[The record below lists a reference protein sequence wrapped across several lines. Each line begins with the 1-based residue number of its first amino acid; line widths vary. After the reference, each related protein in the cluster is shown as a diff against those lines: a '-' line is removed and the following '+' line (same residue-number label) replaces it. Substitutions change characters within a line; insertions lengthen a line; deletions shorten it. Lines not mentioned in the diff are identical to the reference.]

1 MKKLRK
7 TVLAGAAALVFAAS
21 AAAVLPEIPVAAEE
35 LKSYSTGVRISQ
47 QGEDGVYYA
56 WGTPE
61 HYVLMDY
68 GVHNSGYGWHGLELY
83 CNINGSSLHPGNF
96 WGVLVV
102 WVAGESGTVSLSGEM
117 QKGSTNGDGV
127 NLGVFHQH
135 ADGELEVLLEEF
147 VDGTGELNYPLDK
160 ELEIKRGDSLIFWC
174 DSGKGKDNNSDSV
187 GCPFTIAYIRTE
199 GDAAEEDLSIYLH
212 AGRPGDVGGFQHI
225 EQDFAA
231 EVLDGT
237 LTEKKY
243 LETGGCAS
251 SASAAAVLAVGALA
265 LIGLGRK
272 RK

>member
-1 MKKLRK
+1 MKKRINAIL
-7 TVLAGAAALVFAAS
+7 
-21 AAAVLPEIPVAAEE
+21 AAAVCAGVLCIPAAGGRSAVKAAAEQ
-35 LKSYSTGVRISQ
+35 SYSTGVNISE
-47 QGEDGVYYA
+47 QGENGFYYA

-61 HYVLMDY
+61 NYVLMEY

-83 CNINGSSLHPGNF
+83 CNITGSSLHPGNF
-96 WGVLVV
+96 WGSLVV
-102 WVAGESGTVSLSGEM
+102 WVAGESGTVTLSGEM

-127 NLGVFHQH
+127 NLGVFHQP
-135 ADGELEVLLEEF
+135 ADGELEVLLKEF

-187 GCPFTIAYIRTE
+187 GCPFTIAYTRTE
-199 GDAAEEDLSIYLH
+199 GDAAEEDLSVYLH

-251 SASAAAVLAVGALA
+251 SSSAAAVLAVGALA